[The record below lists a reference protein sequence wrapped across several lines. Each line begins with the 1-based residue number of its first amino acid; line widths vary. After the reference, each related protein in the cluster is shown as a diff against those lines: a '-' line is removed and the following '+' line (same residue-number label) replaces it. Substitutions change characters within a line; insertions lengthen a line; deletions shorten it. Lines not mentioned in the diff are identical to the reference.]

1 MQKLAKEY
9 FDIAQAKKSVLR
21 EEDDSCTDSDG
32 SLSSDGN
39 SEADIKES
47 FLWNQ

>member
-1 MQKLAKEY
+1 MEHMQKLAKEY
-9 FDIAQAKKSVLR
+9 FEIAKGKKSF
-21 EEDDSCTDSDG
+21 EDDDSCTDE

-39 SEADIKES
+39 SEADVKES